1 MKRNYQKEL
10 EQLLEKMKE
19 YEATPTLFLHSC
31 CAPCSS
37 YVLEYLSQY
46 FWITVFYYNP
56 NIYPEEEYYKRVEEQ
71 KQFIKRFNENNR
83 NAFSPQQEPK
93 EKVGQRIFH
102 EISFVE
108 GNYDKD
114 RFYEMAKGLEQVP
127 EGGERCFGCYELRLR
142 EAAEYAKELGM
153 DYFTTTLSIS
163 PLKNAEKLNEIG
175 EKLAQEYGISYLTSD
190 FKKKNGYKR
199 STEISR
205 EYGMYRQDYCGC
217 VFSLRERE
225 QQKQE
230 RQKQEQE
237 QQKQEREIVESEYR
251 VLQIVEPD
259 FGCERR
265 PEGQKPIDMVYL
277 ENVRNKE
284 HIIIKV
290 PDDILYQEEIEEG
303 TVITEKMMQQIQQIQ

>member
-19 YEATPTLFLHSC
+19 YEAAPTLFLHSC

-93 EKVGQRIFH
+93 EKVVQRIFH

-259 FGCERR
+259 FGCEGR